1 MESGYKVQ
9 DIFSMKLK
17 DIKLLNE
24 MFDEESNEEL
34 SEDFL
39 DLLM

>member
-17 DIKLLNE
+17 DIQLLNE
-24 MFDEESNEEL
+24 MFDEETNEEL